1 MIRNSEIRTTALFLS
16 PDPFEDIV
24 MANSAT
30 REKAVHRV
38 LLIHKDF
45 DHCIQLCLH
54 MRAQM
59 PNIEAGQF
67 QCTAALPNLCVTKH
81 ECRQSTAVYAGYL
94 REVEDDIQI
103 VGFHKRVDRGT
114 ESGLRVAL
122 SDHLADRESE
132 SPLFR
137 ADRDAE
143 P

>member
-1 MIRNSEIRTTALFLS
+1 
-16 PDPFEDIV
+16 

-45 DHCIQLCLH
+45 EHCIQLCLH

-59 PNIEAGQF
+59 PNIAAGQF
-67 QCTAALPNLCVTKH
+67 QHTAAHPNLCATKH
-81 ECRQSTAVYAGYL
+81 ECRQSTAVYPGYL

-114 ESGLRVAL
+114 ERGLRVGRFQITSQIENL
-122 SDHLADRESE
+122 N
-132 SPLFR
+132 PLFFALTETQNHSR
-137 ADRDAE
+137 SE
-143 P
+143 GHSICPL